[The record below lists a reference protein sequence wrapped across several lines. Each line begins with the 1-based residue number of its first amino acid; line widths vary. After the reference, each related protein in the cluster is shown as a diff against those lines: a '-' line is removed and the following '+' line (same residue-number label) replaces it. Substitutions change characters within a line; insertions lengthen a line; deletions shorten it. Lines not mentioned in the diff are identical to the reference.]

1 MFLNVES
8 LVNLIDTKKNRYIPG
23 GFMKANGCRYGTH
36 RVLEPK
42 GVLPQPAR
50 VLNNDM
56 SEIWDNELLI
66 DVIRLNV
73 DSASFH
79 QIKQKLIAQGHTD
92 IEKAF
97 AEHAIDLTTRTGKH
111 KNEDTGSGGMLIGRV
126 AAIGDKFE
134 MKDAIK
140 VGDKIASLVSL
151 SLTPLKISKV
161 KRVLLDKDQVEIE
174 GQAILFSSG
183 IYAKLPDDMDENLAL
198 SVLDVAGAP
207 AQAER
212 LVKPGDTVVI
222 IGANGKSG
230 ILCNTVARERAGV
243 SGRVI
248 GVVRNQ
254 NYIPTCLE
262 TGCHDVIIADAT
274 DAITIQREVARLTEG
289 RMADVVINVVN
300 IEDTELPT
308 IMAAR
313 DRGLVYFFSMGTSF
327 TKAALGAEGIGADVD
342 MILGNGYAHHHAMI
356 SIDLLRRNPILM
368 RLFQE
373 RYTD

>member
-1 MFLNVES
+1 
-8 LVNLIDTKKNRYIPG
+8 
-23 GFMKANGCRYGTH
+23 MKTGGCRYGTH
-36 RVLEPK
+36 RVIEPQ

-50 VLNNDM
+50 ILNNDM

-73 DSASFH
+73 DIASFH
-79 QIKQKLIAQGHTD
+79 QIKNKLIAQGHSD

-97 AEHAIDLTTRTGKH
+97 AEHAIELTDRTGKH
-111 KNEDTGSGGMLIGRV
+111 KNEDTGSGGMLIGV
-126 AAIGDKFE
+126 VKEIGPNFE
-134 MKDAIK
+134 MKDKIK
-140 VGDKIASLVSL
+140 VGDKIATLVSL
-151 SLTPLKISKV
+151 SLTPLKIKKV
-161 KRVLLDKDQVEIE
+161 KRVLLEKDQVEIE
-174 GQAILFSSG
+174 GEAILFSSG

-230 ILCNTVARERAGV
+230 ILCNAVAKERAGIA
-243 SGRVI
+243 GKVI
-248 GVVRNQ
+248 GVVRNP
-254 NYIPTCLE
+254 NYIPTCKE
-262 TGCHDVIIADAT
+262 TGCDEVVLAQAT
-274 DAITIQREVARLTEG
+274 DAITIQKEVSRLTDG
-289 RMADVVINVVN
+289 KMADVVINVVN

-313 DRGLVYFFSMGTSF
+313 DRGLVYFFSMATSF

-342 MILGNGYAHHHAMI
+342 MILGNGYARNHAAV
-356 SIDLLRRNPILM
+356 SIELLRRNPVLM
-368 RLFQE
+368 RLFKE
-373 RYTD
+373 RYVD

>member
-1 MFLNVES
+1 
-8 LVNLIDTKKNRYIPG
+8 
-23 GFMKANGCRYGTH
+23 MKTGGCRYGTH
-36 RVLEPK
+36 RVIEPQ

-56 SEIWDNELLI
+56 SEIWDNEMLI

-79 QIKQKLIAQGHTD
+79 QIKNKLIARGETD

-97 AEHAIDLTTRTGKH
+97 AEHALDLTSRTGKH
-111 KNEDTGSGGMLIGRV
+111 KNEDTGSGGMLIGKV

-134 MKDAIK
+134 MKDHVK
-140 VGDKIASLVSL
+140 VGDTIASLVSL
-151 SLTPLKISKV
+151 SLTPLKIDRV

-174 GQAILFSSG
+174 GKAILFSSG

-207 AQAER
+207 AQVER

-230 ILCNTVARERAGV
+230 VLCNAVARERAGV
-243 SGRVI
+243 AGKVI
-248 GVVRNQ
+248 GVVRNE
-254 NYIPTCLE
+254 NYIPTCLD
-262 TGCHDVIIADAT
+262 TGCHEVVIANAT
-274 DAITIQREVARLTEG
+274 DALTIQREVFRLTNG
-289 RMADVVINVVN
+289 CMADVVINVVN
-300 IEDTELPT
+300 VEDTELPS
-308 IMAAR
+308 IMACK
-313 DRGLVYFFSMGTSF
+313 DRGIVYYFSMATSF

-342 MILGNGYAHHHAMI
+342 MILGNGYAHHHAMV
-356 SIDLLRRNPILM
+356 SIDLLRRNPLLM
-368 RLFQE
+368 KIFKE

>member
-1 MFLNVES
+1 
-8 LVNLIDTKKNRYIPG
+8 
-23 GFMKANGCRYGTH
+23 MKTGGCRYGTH

-56 SEIWDNELLI
+56 TEIWDNELLI

-79 QIKQKLIAQGHTD
+79 QIKNKLIAQGHQNL
-92 IEKAF
+92 EQAF
-97 AEHAIDLTTRTGKH
+97 ADHAIDLTTRTGKH
-111 KNEDTGSGGMLIGRV
+111 KNEDTGSGGMLIGKV
-126 AAIGDKFE
+126 AQIGPNFE
-134 MKDAIK
+134 MKDNIK

-151 SLTPLKISKV
+151 SLTPLKITKI
-161 KRVLLDKDQVEIE
+161 KKVLLDKDQVEIE

-212 LVKPGDTVVI
+212 LVKPGDNVVI

-230 ILCNTVARERAGV
+230 ILCNAVARERAGV
-243 SGRVI
+243 SGKVI
-248 GVVRNQ
+248 GVVRNPD
-254 NYIPTCLE
+254 YIPTCKD
-262 TGCHDVIIADAT
+262 TGCHEVIIANAT
-274 DAITIQREVARLTEG
+274 DAITIQKEVSRLTEG
-289 RMADVVINVVN
+289 KMADVVINVVN

-313 DRGLVYFFSMGTSF
+313 DRGLVYFFSMATSF

-342 MILGNGYAHHHAMI
+342 MILGNGYAHNHAMI
-356 SIDLLRRNPILM
+356 SIDLLRRNPVLM
-368 RLFQE
+368 KLFQE
-373 RYTD
+373 RYTDN

>member
-1 MFLNVES
+1 
-8 LVNLIDTKKNRYIPG
+8 
-23 GFMKANGCRYGTH
+23 MKTGGCRYGTH

-56 SEIWDNELLI
+56 TEIWDNELLI

-79 QIKQKLIAQGHTD
+79 QIKNKLIAQGHQNL
-92 IEKAF
+92 EQAF
-97 AEHAIDLTTRTGKH
+97 ADHAIDLTTRTGKH
-111 KNEDTGSGGMLIGRV
+111 KNEDTGSGGMLIGKV
-126 AAIGDKFE
+126 AQIGPNFE
-134 MKDAIK
+134 MKDNIK
-140 VGDKIASLVSL
+140 VGDKIASSL
-151 SLTPLKISKV
+151 SLTPLKITKI
-161 KRVLLDKDQVEIE
+161 KKVLLDKDQVEIE

-212 LVKPGDTVVI
+212 LVKPGDNVVI

-230 ILCNTVARERAGV
+230 ILCNAVARERAGV
-243 SGRVI
+243 SGKVI
-248 GVVRNQ
+248 GVVRNPD
-254 NYIPTCLE
+254 YIPTCKD
-262 TGCHDVIIADAT
+262 TGCHEVIIANAT
-274 DAITIQREVARLTEG
+274 DAITIQKEVSRLTEG
-289 RMADVVINVVN
+289 KMADVVINVVN

-313 DRGLVYFFSMGTSF
+313 DRGLVYFFSMATSF

-342 MILGNGYAHHHAMI
+342 MIL
-356 SIDLLRRNPILM
+356 
-368 RLFQE
+368 
-373 RYTD
+373 

>member
-1 MFLNVES
+1 
-8 LVNLIDTKKNRYIPG
+8 
-23 GFMKANGCRYGTH
+23 MKANGCRYGTH

-56 SEIWDNELLI
+56 TEIWDNELLI

-79 QIKQKLIAQGHTD
+79 QIKNKLAAQGHQD
-92 IEKAF
+92 LEKAF
-97 AEHAIDLTTRTGKH
+97 AEHAVDLTTRTGKH

-134 MKDAIK
+134 MKEKIA

-151 SLTPLKISKV
+151 SLTPLKIDKV

-174 GQAILFSSG
+174 GKAILFSSG

-207 AQAER
+207 AQVER

-222 IGANGKSG
+222 LGANGKSG
-230 ILCNTVARERAGV
+230 ILCNAIARERAGV
-243 SGRVI
+243 TGKVI
-248 GVVRNQ
+248 GIVRNPS
-254 NYIPTCLE
+254 YIDTCMA
-262 TGCHDVIIADAT
+262 TGCTDVIIASAT
-274 DAITIQREVARLTEG
+274 DAITIEREVHKLTEG
-289 RMADVVINVVN
+289 KMADVVINVVN
-300 IEDTELPT
+300 IEDTELPS
-308 IMAAR
+308 IMACR
-313 DRGLVYFFSMGTSF
+313 DRGLVYFFSMATSF

-342 MILGNGYAHHHAMI
+342 MILGNGYARHHALI
-356 SIDLLRRNPILM
+356 SLDLLRRNPVLM
-368 RLFQE
+368 KLFKE

>member
-1 MFLNVES
+1 
-8 LVNLIDTKKNRYIPG
+8 
-23 GFMKANGCRYGTH
+23 MKTGGCRYGTH
-36 RVLEPK
+36 RVVEPK

-50 VLNNDM
+50 VLDNDM

-79 QIKQKLIAQGHTD
+79 QIKNKLIAQGHKD
-92 IEKAF
+92 LEKAF
-97 AEHAIDLTTRTGKH
+97 AEHAIDLTERTGKH

-126 AAIGDKFE
+126 AQIGPKFE
-134 MKDAIK
+134 MKEKIK

-151 SLTPLKISKV
+151 SLTPLKIRKV
-161 KRVLLDKDQVEIE
+161 KKVLLDKDQLEIE
-174 GQAILFSSG
+174 GNAILFSSG

-207 AQAER
+207 AQVER
-212 LVKPGDTVVI
+212 LVRPGDNVVI

-230 ILCNTVARERAGV
+230 VLCNAVARERAGV
-243 SGRVI
+243 SGKVI
-248 GVVRNQ
+248 GVVRNE
-254 NYIPTCLE
+254 NYIPTCKE
-262 TGCHDVIIADAT
+262 TGCHEVIIADAT
-274 DAITIQREVARLTEG
+274 DAITIQKEVSRLTDG
-289 RMADVVINVVN
+289 KMADVVINVVN
-300 IEDTELPT
+300 IEDTELPS

-313 DRGLVYFFSMGTSF
+313 DRGLVYFFSMATSF

-342 MILGNGYAHHHAMI
+342 MILGNGYAHNHAMI
-356 SIDLLRRNPILM
+356 ALDLLRRKPVLM
-368 RLFQE
+368 KLFKE

>member
-1 MFLNVES
+1 
-8 LVNLIDTKKNRYIPG
+8 
-23 GFMKANGCRYGTH
+23 MKTGGCRYGTH
-36 RVLEPK
+36 RVIEPQ

-50 VLNNDM
+50 ILNNDM

-79 QIKQKLIAQGHTD
+79 QIKNKLIAQGHTD

-97 AEHAIDLTTRTGKH
+97 GEHAIDLTTRTGKH
-111 KNEDTGSGGMLIGRV
+111 KNEDTGSGGMLIGKV
-126 AAIGDKFE
+126 AAIGPNFE
-134 MKDAIK
+134 MKDKIQ

-151 SLTPLKISKV
+151 SLTPLKITKI
-161 KRVLLDKDQVEIE
+161 KKVLLEKDQVEIE

-207 AQAER
+207 AQVER

-222 IGANGKSG
+222 LGANGKSG
-230 ILCNTVARERAGV
+230 VLCNKVAKERAGIA
-243 SGRVI
+243 GKVI
-248 GVVRNQ
+248 GIVRNPS
-254 NYIPTCLE
+254 YIPTCKA
-262 TGCHDVIIADAT
+262 TGCDEVIIASAT
-274 DAITIQREVARLTEG
+274 DAITIQREVSHLTDG
-289 RMADVVINVVN
+289 KMADVVINVVN

-313 DRGLVYFFSMGTSF
+313 DRGLVYFFSMATSF

-342 MILGNGYAHHHAMI
+342 MILGNGYARNHAAV
-356 SIDLLRRNPILM
+356 SIDVLRRNPDLM
-368 RLFQE
+368 QLFKE
-373 RYTD
+373 RYID

>member
-1 MFLNVES
+1 MEVAM
-8 LVNLIDTKKNRYIPG
+8 KNG
-23 GFMKANGCRYGTH
+23 GCRYGTH
-36 RVLEPK
+36 RVIEPQ

-79 QIKQKLIAQGHTD
+79 QIKTKLQKQGHTD
-92 IEKAF
+92 LEKAF
-97 AEHAIDLTTRTGKH
+97 AEHAIDLTERTGKH

-126 AAIGDKFE
+126 AQIGPKFE
-134 MKDAIK
+134 MKEKIA

-151 SLTPLKISKV
+151 SLTPLKINKV
-161 KRVLLDKDQVEIE
+161 KQVLLDKDQVEIE

-207 AQAER
+207 TQVER
-212 LVKPGDTVVI
+212 LVNPGDTVVI

-230 ILCNTVARERAGV
+230 VLCNAMARERADV

-248 GVVRNQ
+248 GIVRNPS
-254 NYIPTCLE
+254 YIETCLQ
-262 TGCHDVIIADAT
+262 TGCHDVIIANAT
-274 DAITIQREVARLTEG
+274 DALTIEREVKKLTDG

-300 IEDTELPT
+300 IEDTELPS
-308 IMAAR
+308 IMACR
-313 DRGLVYFFSMGTSF
+313 DRGIVYFFSMATSF

-342 MILGNGYAHHHAMI
+342 MILGNGYAHDHAII
-356 SIDLLRRNPILM
+356 SLDLLRRNPVLM
-368 RLFQE
+368 KIFKE